1 MQVYIALG
9 SNLGNKRRNLVTAA
23 ALLAERAGEVGAI
36 SSFYETEPWG
46 FESEHSFLNAALM
59 LETTL
64 APLDLL
70 RLTQEVER
78 ELGRTAKTDSV
89 YHDRLI
95 DIDLLLYGEEV
106 IDQPGLQIPHPLMH
120 RRAFVMTP
128 MAEIAP
134 AVVHPVLGKTMKVLS
149 NLLESENAG

>member
-70 RLTQEVER
+70 RITQEVER

-89 YHDRLI
+89 YRDRLI

-149 NLLESENAG
+149 DLLESENAG

>member
-59 LETTL
+59 LDTTL

-149 NLLESENAG
+149 DLLESENAG

>member
-70 RLTQEVER
+70 RITQEVER

-106 IDQPGLQIPHPLMH
+106 INQPGLQIPHPLMH

-134 AVVHPVLGKTMKVLS
+134 EVVHPVLGKTMKVLS

>member
-23 ALLAERAGEVGAI
+23 VLLAERAGEVGAI

-70 RLTQEVER
+70 RLTQEVEC

-134 AVVHPVLGKTMKVLS
+134 EVVHPVLGKTMKALS
-149 NLLESENAG
+149 DLLESENAG

>member
-134 AVVHPVLGKTMKVLS
+134 EVVHPVLRKTMKALS
-149 NLLESENAG
+149 DLLESENAG

>member
-134 AVVHPVLGKTMKVLS
+134 EVVHPVLGKTMKALS
-149 NLLESENAG
+149 DLLESENAG

>member
-23 ALLAERAGEVGAI
+23 ALLAERAGEVCSI

-46 FESEHSFLNAALM
+46 FESVHSFLNAALM
-59 LETTL
+59 LDTTL

-106 IDQPGLQIPHPLMH
+106 IDQPGLQIPPPLMH

-134 AVVHPVLGKTMKVLS
+134 EVVHPVLGKTMKALS
-149 NLLESENAG
+149 DLLESENAG

>member
-23 ALLAERAGEVGAI
+23 ALLAERVGEVGAI

-134 AVVHPVLGKTMKVLS
+134 EVVHPVLGKTMKALS
-149 NLLESENAG
+149 DLLESENAG

>member
-70 RLTQEVER
+70 RLTQEVEC

-134 AVVHPVLGKTMKVLS
+134 EVVHPVLRKTMKALS
-149 NLLESENAG
+149 DLLESENAG

>member
-23 ALLAERAGEVGAI
+23 ALLAERAGAI

-134 AVVHPVLGKTMKVLS
+134 AVVHPVLGKTMKALS
-149 NLLESENAG
+149 DLLESENAG

>member
-78 ELGRTAKTDSV
+78 ELGRTAKSDSV

-106 IDQPGLQIPHPLMH
+106 INQPFSLLS
-120 RRAFVMTP
+120 ADNN
-128 MAEIAP
+128 
-134 AVVHPVLGKTMKVLS
+134 VLLCY
-149 NLLESENAG
+149 

>member
-78 ELGRTAKTDSV
+78 ELGRTAKSDSV

-149 NLLESENAG
+149 DLLESENAG

>member
-59 LETTL
+59 LDTTL

-78 ELGRTAKTDSV
+78 ELGRMAKTDSV

-149 NLLESENAG
+149 DLLESENAG

>member
-70 RLTQEVER
+70 RLTQEVEC

-106 IDQPGLQIPHPLMH
+106 IDQPGLQIPHPLMY

-134 AVVHPVLGKTMKVLS
+134 EVVHPVLGKTMKALS
-149 NLLESENAG
+149 DLLESENAG

>member
-59 LETTL
+59 LDTTL

-70 RLTQEVER
+70 RLTQEVEC

-134 AVVHPVLGKTMKVLS
+134 AVVHPVLGKTMKALS
-149 NLLESENAG
+149 DLLESENAG

>member
-70 RLTQEVER
+70 RLTQEVEC

>member
-1 MQVYIALG
+1 
-9 SNLGNKRRNLVTAA
+9 
-23 ALLAERAGEVGAI
+23 
-36 SSFYETEPWG
+36 
-46 FESEHSFLNAALM
+46 M

-134 AVVHPVLGKTMKVLS
+134 EVVHPVLGKTMKALS
-149 NLLESENAG
+149 DLLESENAG

>member
-95 DIDLLLYGEEV
+95 DIDLLLCGEEV

-149 NLLESENAG
+149 DLLESENAG

>member
-78 ELGRTAKTDSV
+78 ELGRMAKTDSV

-134 AVVHPVLGKTMKVLS
+134 AVVHPVLGKTMKALS
-149 NLLESENAG
+149 DLLESESVG

>member
-95 DIDLLLYGEEV
+95 DIDLPLYGEEV

-134 AVVHPVLGKTMKVLS
+134 EVVHPVLGKTMKALS
-149 NLLESENAG
+149 DLLESENAG

>member
-134 AVVHPVLGKTMKVLS
+134 AVVHPVLGKTMKALS
-149 NLLESENAG
+149 DLLESENAG

>member
-70 RLTQEVER
+70 RLTQEVEC
-78 ELGRTAKTDSV
+78 ELGRTAKSDSV

-149 NLLESENAG
+149 DLLESENAG

>member
-23 ALLAERAGEVGAI
+23 VLLAERAGEVGAI

-134 AVVHPVLGKTMKVLS
+134 EVVHPVLGKTMKALS
-149 NLLESENAG
+149 DLLESENAG

>member
-23 ALLAERAGEVGAI
+23 VLLAERAGEVGAI

-134 AVVHPVLGKTMKVLS
+134 AVVHPVLGKTMKALS
-149 NLLESENAG
+149 DLLESESAG

>member
-1 MQVYIALG
+1 MQAYIALG

-70 RLTQEVER
+70 RLTQEVEC

-149 NLLESENAG
+149 DLLESENAG

>member
-70 RLTQEVER
+70 RITQEVER

-89 YHDRLI
+89 YRDRLI

-106 IDQPGLQIPHPLMH
+106 INQPGLQIPHPLMH

-134 AVVHPVLGKTMKVLS
+134 EVVHPVLGKTMKVLS

>member
-134 AVVHPVLGKTMKVLS
+134 EVVHPVLGKTMKALS
-149 NLLESENAG
+149 DLLESENVG

>member
-70 RLTQEVER
+70 RLTQEVEC

-134 AVVHPVLGKTMKVLS
+134 AVVHPVLGKTMKALS
-149 NLLESENAG
+149 DLLESENAG

>member
-9 SNLGNKRRNLVTAA
+9 SNLGNKRRNLITAA

-134 AVVHPVLGKTMKVLS
+134 EVVHPVLGKTMKALS
-149 NLLESENAG
+149 DLLESENAG